1 MTVEVPIWLFFIICL
16 FIYINFFM
24 ILDMSK
30 RLRSNDL
37 QMLINAKMVSQSF
50 EDIAKDM
57 DLLVKTVDKLEA
69 EYDHKKTGH

>member
-24 ILDMSK
+24 ILDIAK

-37 QMLINAKMVSQSF
+37 QMLINSKMVNQSF

-69 EYDHKKTGH
+69 ENDYKKTGH

>member
-1 MTVEVPIWLFFIICL
+1 
-16 FIYINFFM
+16 M

-37 QMLINAKMVSQSF
+37 QMLINAKLVNQSF

-69 EYDHKKTGH
+69 ENDYKKTGH

>member
-1 MTVEVPIWLFFIICL
+1 
-16 FIYINFFM
+16 M

-30 RLRSNDL
+30 RLRSSDL
-37 QMLINAKMVSQSF
+37 QMLINARLVNQSF

-69 EYDHKKTGH
+69 ENDYKKSGH

>member
-1 MTVEVPIWLFFIICL
+1 
-16 FIYINFFM
+16 M

-69 EYDHKKTGH
+69 ENDYKKTGH

>member
-37 QMLINAKMVSQSF
+37 QNLINLKMVNQSF

-69 EYDHKKTGH
+69 ENDYKKTGH

>member
-1 MTVEVPIWLFFIICL
+1 
-16 FIYINFFM
+16 M

-50 EDIAKDM
+50 EDIAQDM

-69 EYDHKKTGH
+69 EHDYKKTGH

>member
-37 QMLINAKMVSQSF
+37 QMLINSKMVSQSF

-69 EYDHKKTGH
+69 EHDYKKTGH

>member
-1 MTVEVPIWLFFIICL
+1 MIVEVPIWLFFIICL

-37 QMLINAKMVSQSF
+37 QNLVNLKMVNQSF

-69 EYDHKKTGH
+69 EYDYKKTGH

>member
-1 MTVEVPIWLFFIICL
+1 
-16 FIYINFFM
+16 M

-37 QMLINAKMVSQSF
+37 QNLVNLKMVNQSF

-69 EYDHKKTGH
+69 EYDYKKTGH